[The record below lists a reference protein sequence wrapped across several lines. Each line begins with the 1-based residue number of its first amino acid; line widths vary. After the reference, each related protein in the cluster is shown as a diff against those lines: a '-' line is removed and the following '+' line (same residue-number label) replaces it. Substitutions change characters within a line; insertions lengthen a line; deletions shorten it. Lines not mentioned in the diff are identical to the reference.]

1 MTPVNRVKSP
11 PQNRYFPHISQKSG
25 LIQTSRKFYVF
36 TLVSQPD
43 GQPSTVRAQASFSL
57 KARAFLSDVEPPPLS
72 SLLFQRARKYIEN
85 QDAPEIYFARSLTKR
100 TATSA
105 IERRH

>member
-1 MTPVNRVKSP
+1 MAPVNRVKSP

-36 TLVSQPD
+36 TLVGKPD
-43 GQPSTVRAQASFSL
+43 GQPSTVRPQASFSL

-72 SLLFQRARKYIEN
+72 SLLFQGARKYIEN
-85 QDAPEIYFARSLTKR
+85 QDAPEI
-100 TATSA
+100 
-105 IERRH
+105 